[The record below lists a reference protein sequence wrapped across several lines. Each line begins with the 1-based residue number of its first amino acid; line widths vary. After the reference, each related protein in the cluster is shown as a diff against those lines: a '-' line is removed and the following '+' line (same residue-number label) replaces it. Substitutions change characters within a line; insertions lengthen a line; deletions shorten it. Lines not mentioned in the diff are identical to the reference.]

1 MKKYS
6 FYNKI
11 KNIIN
16 KYINIY
22 NFIIG
27 KKKYLKVKYNN
38 KIYNYIN
45 NLLYLYK
52 KYKINKRDIEENY
65 NIFNNINNDNKFLLE
80 IKNNIKKKKYK
91 IKIIKQSIIYFINSI
106 NNINNINN
114 NNNYNDSYAIIEI
127 RSGTGGDEACL
138 FVKDIYRMYIMYF
151 KKKNINYEIL
161 NINRS
166 NNGYREVI
174 LNVNKKGIYNYLKN
188 ESGVHRVQR
197 IPKTET
203 QGRLHT
209 SAITV
214 AVLPQLNDININI
227 KSNDIKRFT
236 FRSSGAGGQH
246 VNKTESAVRL
256 IHLPTNIIVECQE
269 ERSQHKNYNKAM
281 KILKS
286 KLYKFNYLKNKINI
300 ENKRKLLIS
309 TGDRSKKIR
318 TYNYSQNR
326 VTDHRKKLTLYNLDN
341 IMNGEIDKLINN
353 KKNKRFI

>member
-1 MKKYS
+1 MKKYF

-16 KYINIY
+16 KYKYIY
-22 NFIIG
+22 YLIIG
-27 KKKYLKVKYNN
+27 KKKYFKKKYNN
-38 KIYNYIN
+38 KIYKSIN
-45 NLLYLYK
+45 NLLFLYK
-52 KYKINKRDIEENY
+52 KYKINKIKIKE
-65 NIFNNINNDNKFLLE
+65 FNKILKHIKNDKKFLLE
-80 IKNNIKKKKYK
+80 INNNIKYNKYK
-91 IKIIKQSIIYFINSI
+91 IKIIKKSIIYFIK
-106 NNINNINN
+106 NININIIN
-114 NNNYNDSYAIIEI
+114 YAIIEI
-127 RSGTGGDEACL
+127 RSGTGGNEACL

-151 KKKNINYEIL
+151 KKNHIKYEIL

-174 LNVNKKGIYNYLKN
+174 LNVKKKGIYNYLKY

-214 AVLPQLNDININI
+214 AVLPKLDDINLNI
-227 KSNDIKRFT
+227 QSTDIKRFT

-286 KLYKFNYLKNKINI
+286 KLYKFIYLNKIKNI

-309 TGDRSKKIR
+309 TGDRSNKIR
-318 TYNYSQNR
+318 TYNFPQNR
-326 VTDHRKKLTLYNLDN
+326 VTDHRIKLTLYNLEK

-353 KKNKRFI
+353 LNKFYKN